1 MDTISEPLTLDSE
14 PFHDRYD
21 RCRKLFGDDF
31 QKLQN
36 ARVIILGVGGVG
48 SYALDALYRSGVGHI
63 TVVDF
68 DSFDITN
75 QNRQIGSD
83 SVGQQKIEV
92 FSKLYDG
99 IETINIKITKEW
111 IEKFDFSSYDLILD
125 AFDDIVPKVALIQKE
140 YKKLISSGGSA
151 KRINPLKIEYISI
164 WKTYNDPFV
173 RKIRDNLKKNGF
185 KREFKIIFSSEEPRC
200 KELGSFV
207 GVTGSF
213 GLVMASLAIQR
224 IVELKPQP

>member
-1 MDTISEPLTLDSE
+1 MDTMSE
-14 PFHDRYD
+14 PFYTRYD
-21 RCRKLFGDDF
+21 RCKKLFGDNF

-48 SYALDALYRSGVGHI
+48 SYALDALYRSGIGHI

-83 SVGQQKIEV
+83 NVGQQKVEV
-92 FSKLYDG
+92 FSKLYSG
-99 IETINIKITKEW
+99 IEAINIKITKEW

-140 YKKLISSGGSA
+140 YKKVISSGGSA

-213 GLVMASLAIQR
+213 GLAMASLAIQR
-224 IVELKPQP
+224 ILELNP

>member
-1 MDTISEPLTLDSE
+1 MENIMDTMPEPLQ
-14 PFHDRYD
+14 DRYD
-21 RCRKLFGDDF
+21 RCKKLFGDDF
-31 QKLQN
+31 SKLQN
-36 ARVIILGVGGVG
+36 AKVIILGVGGVG

-63 TVVDF
+63 TVVDC
-68 DSFDITN
+68 DSFDVTN
-75 QNRQIGSD
+75 QNRQMGSEN
-83 SVGQQKIEV
+83 VGEQKVDV
-92 FSKLYDG
+92 FARLYQG
-99 IETINIKITKEW
+99 IEAINIKITKEW
-111 IEKFDFSSYDLILD
+111 IENFDFSSYDLILD

-140 YKKLISSGGSA
+140 YKKVICSGGSA

-164 WKTYNDPFV
+164 WKTYNDPFI

>member
-1 MDTISEPLTLDSE
+1 MDTILSEPLTLNHQ
-14 PFHDRYD
+14 PLYDRYD

-31 QKLQN
+31 KKLQN

-48 SYALDALYRSGVGHI
+48 SYALDAIYRSGVGHI

-68 DSFDITN
+68 DTFDITN

-83 SVGQQKIEV
+83 NVEQQKVEV
-92 FSKLYDG
+92 FSNLYKG
-99 IETINIKITKEW
+99 IEAINIKITKEW
-111 IEKFDFSSYDLILD
+111 IENFDFSDYDLILD

-173 RKIRDNLKKNGF
+173 RKIRDTLKKNGF

-213 GLVMASLAIQR
+213 GLMMASLAIQR
-224 IVELKPQP
+224 LIGAR

>member
-1 MDTISEPLTLDSE
+1 MDTMPEPLQ
-14 PFHDRYD
+14 DRYD
-21 RCRKLFGDDF
+21 RCKKLFGDDF
-31 QKLQN
+31 SKLQN
-36 ARVIILGVGGVG
+36 AKVIILGVGGVG

-63 TVVDF
+63 TVVDC
-68 DSFDITN
+68 DSFDVTN
-75 QNRQIGSD
+75 QNRQMGSEN
-83 SVGQQKIEV
+83 VGEQKVDVFARLYQGIEV
-92 FSKLYDG
+92 
-99 IETINIKITKEW
+99 INIKITKEW
-111 IEKFDFSSYDLILD
+111 IENFDFSSYDLILD

-140 YKKLISSGGSA
+140 YKKVICSGGSA

-164 WKTYNDPFV
+164 WKTYNDPFI

>member
-1 MDTISEPLTLDSE
+1 MENIMDTMPEPLQ
-14 PFHDRYD
+14 DRYD
-21 RCRKLFGDDF
+21 RCKKLFGDDF
-31 QKLQN
+31 SKLQN
-36 ARVIILGVGGVG
+36 AKVIILGVGGVG
-48 SYALDALYRSGVGHI
+48 SYALDALYKSGVGHI
-63 TVVDF
+63 TVVDC
-68 DSFDITN
+68 DAFDITN
-75 QNRQIGSD
+75 QNRQIGSEN
-83 SVGQQKIEV
+83 VGEQKVGV
-92 FSKLYDG
+92 FARLYQG
-99 IETINIKITKEW
+99 IEAINIKITKEW
-111 IEKFDFSSYDLILD
+111 IETFDFSSYDLILD

-224 IVELKPQP
+224 IVGLKPQP